1 MPLMTASPIMPV
13 MKNTLHLILLKL
25 AHPGSLCKGGTF
37 CFSKLYQGVA
47 FIVGSGF
54 ASKYLRRRCQR
65 GSREKPPLSGSD
77 FELLKANESAKRL
90 AMLGWTKKGLQVLP
104 HRRAAGR

>member
-1 MPLMTASPIMPV
+1 
-13 MKNTLHLILLKL
+13 
-25 AHPGSLCKGGTF
+25 
-37 CFSKLYQGVA
+37 
-47 FIVGSGF
+47 
-54 ASKYLRRRCQR
+54 
-65 GSREKPPLSGSD
+65 LSGSD